1 MIQDNTNY
9 FNMNDFVGK
18 NADVNTIDKF
28 DFHSFYRA
36 YVVDN
41 QDNEKL
47 GRVKIRIPALHENST
62 TYPWAYPATLT
73 GFGFQ
78 TGMFILPPIGSLV
91 WVTFEYSDEHRPI
104 YFGGIPTTYADG
116 KYQSYGPYINGN
128 NPVKVTGNDIPFEY
142 TGSQQIIYK
151 SPKGSILYFDN
162 GEINDL
168 IVMKN
173 VYGQGMEVGAI
184 YDSDTGDYDRYTK
197 MIYDDD
203 NYVQINEGE
212 FHLVLDGEDIT
223 LEPSTFNSY
232 NELTN
237 KPQINNVTLQGN
249 KSWQDLGLPSIPTK
263 VSDLEN
269 DTGFITKTV
278 NNLTNYYLK
287 TDTYTKTEVNNLIAQ
302 INSFNVAI
310 VQVLPTTNIDTH
322 TIYLVPKEGSTQDIY
337 NEYLYVNNNWELL
350 GTTEIDLTNYYTK
363 TEVNT
368 LLASKADISDIPPS
382 MSILSYGHSTW
393 NDFITAYNSKSIVY
407 CRASS
412 NSNPGTGSQT
422 RLAFMA
428 YVNNAETPTQVE
440 FQYYRSVNAHSITQ
454 QGDQVYVYLLKN
466 NNTWSV
472 TVRESYTKIVAG
484 TNMSSSYNN
493 GTLTLNSSY
502 TETDPIFSASPA
514 SGITSQDISNWNNK
528 SDIIYLG
535 TVSQYNST
543 QKAFNLDGLKKGV
556 YFFYA
561 DSNNLYLKAT
571 NTTTSAVT
579 VSEPA
584 IIESNEYSYIIN
596 KMVYLYLESDIPE
609 TGIASNT
616 TLGNL
621 RYIRFGTY
629 GETYA
634 GNPSDDLIVVY
645 GSTIRMETTYIGIS
659 LANKTTNAYL
669 PSDSFKRVLASDYS
683 ANRTYSVGDYVKR
696 NGYMYQCNTDIT
708 TPEAWTTAH
717 WTSITIT
724 NLNLLNTINSKQ
736 DLLVSGTNIKTINNE
751 SILGSGNISISGG
764 GDPVGIININDYTD
778 NIVIATD
785 LKKGTYVIMNST
797 NFGQT
802 SMKIKYTSSNTSY
815 LTFSDVDSGL
825 IYVLE
830 DIEEGMTDGTPI
842 IYYDTLTTGGAASR
856 HTIVLDS
863 NNPHGLRGMSNA
875 GSTRTIILS
884 SGAQSINGVKTFS
897 SLPESSVTP
906 TSSNQLVN
914 KQYVDDSILNSG
926 FGLYLLDPSDYPNRT
941 VELVGL
947 KKGIYMWKDAWDTF
961 NLKLDSSYNDT
972 KTYRPI
978 DRMIYV
984 LQDITSS
991 TTAADGEIT
1000 LVPQYISSVTTLKWD
1015 AQMINTSQPAGIV
1028 NSGTYEISFVNTSS
1042 NQSINGVKTF
1052 NSLPLC
1058 SVVPTGSTQL
1068 VNKQYVDDCIANS
1081 ITNVLGGSI

>member
-184 YDSDTGDYDRYTK
+184 YDNDTGDYDRYTK

-368 LLASKADISDIPPS
+368 LLASKADISDVPPK

-412 NSNPGTGSQT
+412 NSNPATGSQT

-428 YVNNAETPTQVE
+428 YVNNAENPTEVE
-440 FQYYRSVNAHSITQ
+440 FQYYRSVSSHTITQ
-454 QGDQVYVYLLKN
+454 QGDQVFVYKLNKTN
-466 NNTWSV
+466 GWSV
-472 TVRESYTKIVAG
+472 
-484 TNMSSSYNN
+484 
-493 GTLTLNSSY
+493 LTRQTMANI
-502 TETDPIFSASPA
+502 DAS
-514 SGITSQDISNWNNK
+514 
-528 SDIIYLG
+528 
-535 TVSQYNST
+535 
-543 QKAFNLDGLKKGV
+543 DGLTR
-556 YFFYA
+556 
-561 DSNNLYLKAT
+561 S
-571 NTTTSAVT
+571 
-579 VSEPA
+579 
-584 IIESNEYSYIIN
+584 YSGN
-596 KMVYLYLESDIPE
+596 KLTIS
-609 TGIASNT
+609 G
-616 TLGNL
+616 
-621 RYIRFGTY
+621 
-629 GETYA
+629 A
-634 GNPSDDLIVVY
+634 G
-645 GSTIRMETTYIGIS
+645 
-659 LANKTTNAYL
+659 
-669 PSDSFKRVLASDYS
+669 
-683 ANRTYSVGDYVKR
+683 
-696 NGYMYQCNTDIT
+696 
-708 TPEAWTTAH
+708 
-717 WTSITIT
+717 
-724 NLNLLNTINSKQ
+724 KQ

-764 GDPVGIININDYTD
+764 GDPTGIININDYTD

-785 LKKGTYVIMNST
+785 LKKGTYVILNSL

-830 DIEEGMTDGTPI
+830 DIEEGMADGTPI

-856 HTIVLDS
+856 HTVVLDS

-884 SGAQSINGVKTFS
+884 GGAQSIYGVKTFTV
-897 SLPESSVTP
+897 LPESSVTP

-926 FGLYLLDPSDYPNRT
+926 LGLFILDPADYPHNN
-941 VELVGL
+941 LSLMGL
-947 KKGIYMWKDAWDTF
+947 KKGIYMWKDGYSVF
-961 NLKLDSSYNDT
+961 NLKLTDSNSQYLTFN
-972 KTYRPI
+972 I
-978 DRMIYV
+978 MDRLIYV

-991 TTAADGEIT
+991 LPDNTPIVAI
-1000 LVPQYISSVTTLKWD
+1000 PQYRPN
-1015 AQMINTSQPAGIV
+1015 NTSVKSVVLTVYNGADSGLT
-1028 NSGTYEISFVNTSS
+1028 NSYDMQIPFVNTTD
-1042 NQSINGVKTF
+1042 NQTISGVKTF